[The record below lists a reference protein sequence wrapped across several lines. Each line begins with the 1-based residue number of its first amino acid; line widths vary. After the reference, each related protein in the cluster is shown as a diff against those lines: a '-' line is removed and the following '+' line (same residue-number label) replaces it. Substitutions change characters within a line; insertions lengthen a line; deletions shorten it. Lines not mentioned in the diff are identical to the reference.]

1 MRDQYIIQYAG
12 HEQTNWLQSL
22 NELLG
27 SLVVLEVLQH
37 KHDEVFLF
45 HLAKI
50 FDHEALDQRF

>member
-1 MRDQYIIQYAG
+1 MVSSDR
-12 HEQTNWLQSL
+12 HEQTDWLQSL

-37 KHDEVFLF
+37 KHDEIFLF